1 MEKIASH
8 SEYLENLWSNFDITK
23 NNIVYQ
29 NEKLIGFKNIIE
41 EKEENKEEEEDEDE
55 EKEEIKGKN
64 KSKAKNRI
72 NINFKGCHVA
82 ICQNGGLIAICK
94 KKDFLI

>member
-1 MEKIASH
+1 MWLFWQL
-8 SEYLENLWSNFDITK
+8 YD
-23 NNIVYQ
+23 

-64 KSKAKNRI
+64 NP
-72 NINFKGCHVA
+72 NINY
-82 ICQNGGLIAICK
+82 IERWK
-94 KKDFLI
+94 KWK